1 MAITRRISAP
11 EKQTVKNRPAG
22 CRILKLMAKQ
32 QNGNLVHANSR
43 RVTIPA
49 YKDYLILSPGET
61 GYVVGR
67 DGVWPDAISNVIS
80 KREEDAYEKG
90 VNDGKAIADGMARN
104 TRPLTPEEFL
114 QKLLP
119 TLHDFH
125 AKDQNQIAAVILDE
139 LNKARVKR
147 LNDLRAQLDN
157 TRELIALCEESMTGL
172 QLVREG
178 VFEKLNF
185 R

>member
-1 MAITRRISAP
+1 
-11 EKQTVKNRPAG
+11 
-22 CRILKLMAKQ
+22 MAKQ

-61 GYVVGR
+61 AYVVGR

-90 VNDGKAIADGMARN
+90 VNDGKAISEGMSRN
-104 TRPLTPEEFL
+104 TRPLNPEEFL
-114 QKLLP
+114 QSILP
-119 TLHDFH
+119 TIRGFH
-125 AKDQNQIAAVILDE
+125 VKDQNQIVAVILDE
-139 LNKARVKR
+139 MSKDRERR
-147 LNDLRAQLDN
+147 LKELRAQLDN
-157 TRELIALCEESMTGL
+157 TQELIALCEDSQRGL
-172 QLVREG
+172 QLVRQG
-178 VFEKLNF
+178 GFEQLNF